1 MGGGMIEGERTLV
14 LVGRTGNGKSAIGN
28 SILGRN
34 KFLSKSSFSSVTT
47 SCQLGSTVLEDG
59 LLINIIDTPGLFNSS
74 ASLEFVADNVA
85 NSTALFKDG
94 IHAIVLVVSLRS
106 RFTAEELGAYQNLT
120 NLFGQ
125 NFAEY
130 TIIAFT
136 GGDELEDDETLEDYL
151 EEGCPQSLKVKL
163 LHVHSLMSS
172 SSSVRSM
179 QKVSVAFVITFL
191 QDLIDSCNKRVVL
204 FDNTTEDEMKRDSQV
219 KELMFLVNEVL
230 IENGDLTYTNQMCHT
245 VKKNMLPASKERQNE
260 ELSREGP
267 TQLNRNLETPRKTE
281 TEKAILER
289 PLPILPEKKGRERDN
304 TSILQAKLQPEK
316 LAGRKSVEEILAEA
330 KSKGKEVARKLLA
343 SEAAAQLRAARKRVV
358 EAGPRQNPLAANMAR
373 TMVEKKGREKFEE
386 IQRLGEMFL
395 ATFAQAAPV
404 VRRASVES
412 APMGERKKAE
422 ELSRKAKAK
431 ANGKLRK
438 AQRVLSGRTA
448 TFTPEFSV

>member
-151 EEGCPQSLKVKL
+151 EEGCPQSLK
-163 LHVHSLMSS
+163 
-172 SSSVRSM
+172 
-179 QKVSVAFVITFL
+179 
-191 QDLIDSCNKRVVL
+191 DLIDSCNKRVVL

>member
-14 LVGRTGNGKSAIGN
+14 LVGRTGNGK
-28 SILGRN
+28 R
-34 KFLSKSSFSSVTT
+34 
-47 SCQLGSTVLEDG
+47 
-59 LLINIIDTPGLFNSS
+59 LFNSS

-125 NFAEY
+125 NFAQH

-151 EEGCPQSLKVKL
+151 EEGCPQSLK
-163 LHVHSLMSS
+163 
-172 SSSVRSM
+172 
-179 QKVSVAFVITFL
+179 
-191 QDLIDSCNKRVVL
+191 DLIDSCNKRVVL

-219 KELMFLVNEVL
+219 KELMHLVNDVL
-230 IENGDLTYTNQMCHT
+230 IENGDLTYTNQMFHT
-245 VKKNMLPASKERQNE
+245 VKKNKLPALKGRQNE

-267 TQLNRNLETPRKTE
+267 TQLTRNLETPRKTE

-289 PLPILPEKKGRERDN
+289 KGRESDN

-386 IQRLGEMFL
+386 LQRLGEMFL
-395 ATFAQAAPV
+395 AAFAQPAPV

-438 AQRVLSGRTA
+438 AQRELSGRTA